1 MKNERKRLIS
11 FWFTVYSLFGVW
23 KIVQTL
29 EVILFEIIFFFSF
42 FFSFFH
48 FRKTTPQCLAE
59 MCNVRDA
66 PVAPVVRENST
77 KDRKAV
83 QSLIALCKQVQQ
95 CFQAFELLPICQV
108 LASNNLTRTCD
119 LLRDH
124 FIDIV
129 S

>member
-1 MKNERKRLIS
+1 MKEKDLSRFGLLFTACSVFGRLFKRWQS
-11 FWFTVYSLFGVW
+11 FCLRFYF
-23 KIVQTL
+23 I
-29 EVILFEIIFFFSF
+29 FSF

-59 MCNVRDA
+59 TCNVRDA
-66 PVAPVVRENST
+66 PVASVVRENST

-95 CFQAFELLPICQV
+95 CFQAFEVLPTCQV